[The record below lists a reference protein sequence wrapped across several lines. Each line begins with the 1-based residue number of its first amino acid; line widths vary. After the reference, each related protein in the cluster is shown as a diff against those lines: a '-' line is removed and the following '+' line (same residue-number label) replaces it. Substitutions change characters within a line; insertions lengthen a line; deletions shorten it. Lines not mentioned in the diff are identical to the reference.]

1 MTQNN
6 NLIFKSEINGRQTQE
21 RVEHNINKKNIKKMQ
36 IDREGIHC
44 IIVSDYDLYYNNWNS
59 DQIISINQLCANKN
73 SNDES

>member
-6 NLIFKSEINGRQTQE
+6 YLIFKSEINGRQTQE

>member
-59 DQIISINQLCANKN
+59 DQIISINQNLLLLKATLP
-73 SNDES
+73 

>member
-1 MTQNN
+1 
-6 NLIFKSEINGRQTQE
+6 
-21 RVEHNINKKNIKKMQ
+21 MQ

-59 DQIISINQLCANKN
+59 DQIISINQLCSNKN